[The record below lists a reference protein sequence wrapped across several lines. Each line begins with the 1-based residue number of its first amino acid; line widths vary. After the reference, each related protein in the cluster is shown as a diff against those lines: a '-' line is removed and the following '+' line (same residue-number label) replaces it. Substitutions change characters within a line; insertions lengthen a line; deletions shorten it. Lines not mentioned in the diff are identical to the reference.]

1 MSQAQEPSAEPK
13 RPAIALDTWAVA
25 VALGLALLIRL
36 GVIHRIPW

>member
-1 MSQAQEPSAEPK
+1 MSQPREPSTEPK

-25 VALGLALLIRL
+25 VALGVALLIRL